1 MKVGL
6 VIDELFLEHRPEEVH
21 PERPER
27 LLAVGRALADSGLD
41 RRAVR
46 VPVRGIED
54 EELGRVHTAEH
65 IELLETHLPGRSGY
79 LDGDTY
85 FSPGS
90 WRAARAAAA
99 GAVDLATA
107 SVAGKHL
114 RGLAAVRPPGHHATP
129 SQPMGFCLFNNVA
142 VAAAAARA
150 AGCARVAIVDW
161 DVHHGNG
168 TQDAFFADP
177 SVMYLSTHQYPFY
190 PGSGAADEIGEGAGR
205 GSTVNVPLPAGSG
218 DPEYA
223 AAFDEVLVPALRWF
237 RPDLILV
244 SAGYDAFVDDPLAGM
259 HVSTDGFR
267 RMARAVRA
275 VADEVAGGRMVCVL
289 EGGYDLRG
297 IAEGVTATFEILT
310 EEPASAPE
318 PTSHRISHGA
328 RAAITAVRRALHQ
341 HIPAL
346 APHEGVE

>member
-6 VIDELFLEHRPEEVH
+6 VIDELFLEHRSDEVH

-27 LLAVGRALADSGLD
+27 LLAIGRALHDTGLHQ
-41 RRAVR
+41 RARR
-46 VPVRGIED
+46 VPVRAIED
-54 EELGRVHTAEH
+54 EELGRVHTAE
-65 IELLETHLPGRSGY
+65 IIALLEKHMPGRSGY

-85 FSPGS
+85 FSPGT

-99 GAVDLATA
+99 GAVDLASA
-107 SVAGKHL
+107 ALSGEHL

-129 SQPMGFCLFNNVA
+129 TTPMGFCIFNNVA

-150 AGCARVAIVDW
+150 GGCARVAVVDW

-168 TQDAFFADP
+168 TQDAFYADP
-177 SVMYLSTHQYPFY
+177 SVMYVSTHQYPFY
-190 PGSGAADEIGEGAGR
+190 PGSGAADEIGEGEAR
-205 GSTVNVPLPAGSG
+205 GTTVNLPLPAGSG
-218 DPEYA
+218 DAEYA
-223 AAFDEVLVPALRWF
+223 AAFDEIIVPALRWF
-237 RPDLILV
+237 RPELILV

-259 HVSTDGFR
+259 RVSVEGFR

-297 IAEGVTATFEILT
+297 VADGVAATFEILD
-310 EEPASAPE
+310 EDSVRAAEPE
-318 PTSHRISHGA
+318 PRTISQGA
-328 RAAITAVRRALHQ
+328 RAAIEAARRALQ
-341 HIPAL
+341 PHIPL
-346 APHEGVE
+346 ATH